1 MTENQQGGA
10 SGMAKMMSQLRNTV
24 GGDVGGVLD
33 KLKNA
38 GLAEHVKSWIGR
50 GENKPV
56 TADQVS
62 QALGNEHIAKI
73 AEQTGVSQQQ
83 AAQNIAD
90 KLPGM
95 VDKMTPEGDQ
105 SALTGA
111 RSGMQGMESGMQ
123 GGGGMSSGT
132 GQQSTGGMGSSMRDS
147 SGKPRGGDAGPP
159 M

>member
-1 MTENQQGGA
+1 MTENQQGA
-10 SGMAKMMSQLRNTV
+10 SGMGKMMNQLRNMV

-33 KLKNA
+33 KLKKN
-38 GLAEHVKSWIGR
+38 GLADQVKSWIGR

-105 SALTGA
+105 SALAGA
-111 RSGMQGMESGMQ
+111 RSGMQSAMQ
-123 GGGGMSSGT
+123 GGGMSSGT
-132 GQQSTGGMGSSMRDS
+132 GQESRGGVESLMRDA

>member
-73 AEQTGVSQQQ
+73 AEQTGVSQRQ

-95 VDKMTPEGDQ
+95 VDKMTPDGDQ

-111 RSGMQGMESGMQ
+111 RSGMQSGM
-123 GGGGMSSGT
+123 GGGMQSG
-132 GQQSTGGMGSSMRDS
+132 GGMGSSMRDS
-147 SGKPRGGDAGPP
+147 ADKARRDANPP